1 MNIASTLHRF
11 AGRCPPR
18 GLIFLGAAL
27 RKIVAPTLHRFA
39 SVRLGFMAF
48 GLTLLAACGNTPP
61 APDWQGN
68 ALGAVKSFTSAY
80 LAGDS
85 KVADF
90 EFARGRTEISAT
102 GRPDLVARVELV
114 RCAVRLAS
122 LELDTCAA
130 AQLKTPDLAA
140 PERAYALFL
149 DVGQAGSA
157 PTGARVL
164 DASQIALLP
173 EQHRPMFSARDD
185 SARVATLST
194 MTDPL
199 ARLVAAGVLF
209 GQGQLPPA
217 GVEVAVNTA
226 SEQGWRRPLLAWL
239 GVQLKLAQNGGD
251 AAASARIQRRIHV
264 ASGADSSRAKP

>member
-1 MNIASTLHRF
+1 MAVCARSAADQIALNMTARTFYRLAYLR
-11 AGRCPPR
+11 AGLFSG
-18 GLIFLGAAL
+18 GLA
-27 RKIVAPTLHRFA
+27 
-39 SVRLGFMAF
+39 
-48 GLTLLAACGNTPP
+48 LLASCSSAPP
-61 APDWQGN
+61 VPDWQGN
-68 ALGAVKSFTSAY
+68 TLGAVKSFTSAY

-90 EFARGRTEISAT
+90 EFVRSRTEISAT

-130 AQLKTPDLAA
+130 TQLKTPDLAA
-140 PERAYALFL
+140 PERAYALLL
-149 DVGQAGSA
+149 DSGQAGVSGNFVA
-157 PTGARVL
+157 PL

-173 EQHRPMFSARDD
+173 EQHHPMFAARDD
-185 SARVATLST
+185 NARVATLST

-217 GVEVAVNTA
+217 GVDVAVNTA

-239 GVQLKLAQNGGD
+239 GVQLKLAQNTGD
-251 AAASARIQRRIHV
+251 AAASARIQRRIDV
-264 ASGADSSRAKP
+264 ASGAGLDRAKP